1 MTEQERGG
9 STDLL
14 EENKNLQE
22 RIPELE
28 ETQKPTHVLVPQDDD
43 QERGL
48 SGRAFG
54 IIVFLTVLLSIFMYA
69 LFLSASG

>member
-1 MTEQERGG
+1 MTEQKHGG

-14 EENKNLQE
+14 EENESLRE
-22 RIPELE
+22 RVSELE
-28 ETQKPTHVLVPQDDD
+28 ETQEPTHVLVPQDDD

-54 IIVFLTVLLSIFMYA
+54 IIVLLTVLLSFFMYA
-69 LFLSASG
+69 LFLSA

>member
-1 MTEQERGG
+1 MTEQEPGG

-14 EENKNLQE
+14 EENENLRE
-22 RIPELE
+22 RISELE
-28 ETQKPTHVLVPQDDD
+28 ETQKPTHVLIPQEDD

-54 IIVFLTVLLSIFMYA
+54 IIVFLTVLLSLFIYS
-69 LFLSASG
+69 LFLSA